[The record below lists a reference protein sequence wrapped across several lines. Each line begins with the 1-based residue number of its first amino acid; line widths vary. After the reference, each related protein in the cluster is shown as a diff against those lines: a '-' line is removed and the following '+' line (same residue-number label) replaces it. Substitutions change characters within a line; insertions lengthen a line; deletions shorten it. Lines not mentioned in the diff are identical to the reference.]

1 MELIDF
7 FCQLQYE
14 IKSSISDSLETDSE
28 YPFPEFVFTDHMIQ
42 HMISAGMTFDQAARC
57 YYSGKSGNAHL
68 KISGYALSEEADQLD
83 LFIALYSGSEYL
95 ETITDTETKTAAEQC
110 FRFFSRSIEGK
121 LSKYLEPSS
130 DAAILATLLQEAYA
144 SLDQIRIYVLT
155 DRISRTKNFAPR
167 LFMDKTIKL
176 EVMDI
181 ERLYRHTVAGKPRDE
196 LVVNFPE
203 VCGSALPCVYVP
215 RGETD
220 YDYALTVFPGEA
232 LRFLYEKYGSRLL
245 EANVRSFLSVTGK
258 VNKGIR
264 DTLREKPSRFMAY
277 NNGLVIVA
285 DEMRLSSD
293 NNGGTGIL
301 WLKGM
306 QIVNGGQTTASLYFT
321 KKKYPDTNLSK
332 VFIPAKLIILNTD
345 DSEVE
350 ESLISEISRCA
361 NSQNVVRQADLTA
374 NRSFHR
380 ELEQIAGSLFCPD
393 GTGQWFYERTTG
405 SYNVLLAR
413 EGTTPARLRKL
424 KERIPT
430 SRKITK
436 TDLAKYINT
445 WERKPSVVALG
456 AQKNF
461 IDFMTMIDLWEEQGF
476 KPDIPWFKQSVAKA
490 IIFKQADRIVATLG
504 TASKIHVTA
513 HLVSTIAEK
522 LGSRIDFD
530 KIWQNQEISSPF
542 KALIAQWAPEVN
554 NIMTKGSNGK
564 LLSEWAK
571 KNECWAQ
578 VKSGN
583 YPLPS
588 TTIPEIMNTGL
599 R

>member
-7 FCQLQYE
+7 FRQLQYE
-14 IKSSISDSLETDSE
+14 IKSSISDSLETDSD
-28 YPFPEFVFTDHMIQ
+28 YPYSEFIFTDHMIQ
-42 HMISAGMTFDQAARC
+42 HMIAAGMTFDQADRC
-57 YYSGKSGNAHL
+57 HYDRKTGNPHL
-68 KISGYALSEEADQLD
+68 KISGYALSEETDQID
-83 LFIALYSGSEYL
+83 LFITLYSGSENL

-110 FRFFSRSIEGK
+110 FRFFARSIEGK
-121 LSKYLEPSS
+121 LSKELEPSS
-130 DAAILATLLQEAYA
+130 DAAVLADLLQAAYT

-155 DRISRTKNFAPR
+155 DRIARTKNFAPR
-167 LFMDKTIKL
+167 PLRDKIVKL

-203 VCGSALPCVYVP
+203 VCGSVLPCVYVP
-215 RGETD
+215 RGDTD

-285 DEMRLSSD
+285 DEMRLNTD

-321 KKKYPDTNLSK
+321 KKKYPDTDLSK
-332 VFIPAKLIILNTD
+332 VFIPAKLIILNSD
-345 DSEVE
+345 DSEIE
-350 ESLISEISRCA
+350 ENLISEISRCA

-405 SYNVLLAR
+405 SYNVLLTR

-436 TDLAKYINT
+436 TDLAKYINA
-445 WERKPSVVALG
+445 WEGKPSVVALG

-461 IDFMTMIDLWEEQGF
+461 IEFMTMIDSWEEKGF
-476 KPDIPWFKQSVAKA
+476 KPDIQWFKQTVAKA

-504 TASKIHVTA
+504 TASKIHVTT
-513 HLVSTIAEK
+513 HLVSILAEK
-522 LGSRIDFD
+522 LGSRINLD
-530 KIWQNQEISSPF
+530 KIWQNQELSSAF
-542 KALIAQWAPEVN
+542 KTLLSQWAPVVN
-554 NIMTKGSNGK
+554 QIMTEGSQGK

-571 KNECWAQ
+571 KSECWTQ

-583 YPLPS
+583 YPMPS
-588 TTIPEIMNTGL
+588 WTIPEIMNADSE
-599 R
+599 